1 MLHRC
6 ISCGKNTEG
15 KLFCPEC
22 GSDMKDL
29 KELVEFILKLAGIEN
44 DDDRNRYSDMILE
57 TVGEYFRVDKLDI
70 DTGIGIRLLAE
81 NNKEF
86 VFPKIILDSGV
97 EITDKIDAIK
107 LVIYK
112 QKNHCRYSI
121 EVSFPFSIEE
131 IEGDANG
138 RQ

>member
-1 MLHRC
+1 MLRRC

-22 GSDMKDL
+22 GSDTKDL
-29 KELVEFILKLAGIEN
+29 KELVEFILELAGVKN
-44 DDDRNRYSDMILE
+44 DDDKDRYSDMILE

-86 VFPKIILDSGV
+86 VFPRVILDSGV

-112 QKNHCRYSI
+112 QKNHCRYSVEI
-121 EVSFPFSIEE
+121 EFPFSIEE
-131 IEGDANG
+131 IGGDLNG
-138 RQ
+138 E

>member
-1 MLHRC
+1 MLRRC
-6 ISCGKNTEG
+6 ISCGKDTEG

-29 KELVEFILKLAGIEN
+29 KELVEFILELAGVKN
-44 DDDRNRYSDMILE
+44 DDDKDRYSDMILE

-86 VFPKIILDSGV
+86 VFPRVILDSGV

-131 IEGDANG
+131 IEGDEDD
-138 RQ
+138 

>member
-1 MLHRC
+1 MLRRC

-29 KELVEFILKLAGIEN
+29 KELVEFILELAGVKN
-44 DDDRNRYSDMILE
+44 DDDKDRYSDMILE

-86 VFPKIILDSGV
+86 VFPRVILDSGV

-107 LVIYK
+107 LVMYK
-112 QKNHCRYSI
+112 QKNHCRYSVEI
-121 EVSFPFSIEE
+121 EFPFSIEE
-131 IEGDANG
+131 IEGDEDD
-138 RQ
+138 

>member
-1 MLHRC
+1 MLRRC
-6 ISCGKNTEG
+6 ISCGKDVEG

-22 GSDMKDL
+22 GNDMKDL
-29 KELVEFILKLAGIEN
+29 KELVEFILELAGVKN
-44 DDDRNRYSDMILE
+44 DDDKDRYSDMILE

-86 VFPKIILDSGV
+86 VFPRVILDSGV

-107 LVIYK
+107 LVMYK

-131 IEGDANG
+131 IAGD
-138 RQ
+138 

>member
-1 MLHRC
+1 MLRRC

-29 KELVEFILKLAGIEN
+29 KELVEFILELAGVKN
-44 DDDRNRYSDMILE
+44 DDDKDRYSDMILE

-86 VFPKIILDSGV
+86 VFPRVILDSGV

-107 LVIYK
+107 LVMYK
-112 QKNHCRYSI
+112 QKNHCRYSVEI
-121 EVSFPFSIEE
+121 EFPFSIEE